1 MAFKYTGDATLGVGL
16 TVETP
21 KPLDNRTVVDNLE
34 ELYSIP
40 EKYAYQ
46 GMTVSNIDNGNIYML
61 IDKSKIKYKEGW
73 KASYESIQII
83 ACTEAEYKEWSAN
96 TTENFKP
103 IDESKTYLHAET
115 YYYIYEDSLDD
126 NQFYLSAEWG
136 KKIEEQL
143 KQKALNTTVVQIRND
158 LDQTIQ
164 NLSKYATLE
173 ELTANYAPKT
183 DLDLEDPESLLSKA
197 LSNHY
202 TKQETDDIFVTKESL
217 RGEGMEGDDF
227 VFVTKKQ
234 YDEDQQAIQSELDKT
249 LKVDGDGSLESIT
262 VGQIK
267 SPVIEGE
274 DQLVVDVK
282 SDGLFVGEDQF
293 AMMSDV
299 PNLVTLTEEEYL
311 KLVEDGT
318 LEPDTYYYVYDVTN
332 DAKVYITKEYL
343 DQNYHTTHQYQSWVA
358 TNYYSKSQI
367 DEIVASLQKLGSY
380 VTTED
385 IKAYYT
391 SQQVDEKFLT
401 KENAQSTYATQQS
414 LTELSGQIAEEYVTK
429 DSLRGDSPETG
440 DDDFIF
446 VTQNKYQQDQTA
458 ASQEF
463 NTKLLKSEQ
472 IETSDITIQKIVEK
486 EVQQGTTEE
495 SPGDIVIEQTIES
508 SVNLTTKDNRLLASG
523 KQVALIEEV
532 PKLVCL
538 PQTDYDN
545 LVENNKTE
553 NDTYYCTYGE
563 KDIQDTGYVRSEYLT
578 EKYYTKAE
586 VEALIQEAVSE
597 LQKKIDAIQPGSGS
611 ASVDESNEQLIF

>member
-1 MAFKYTGDATLGVGL
+1 MAFKYTGDATLGVAL

-21 KPLDNRTVVDNLE
+21 KPLDNRTVVNNLD

-46 GMTVSNIDNGNIYML
+46 GMTVANIDNGNIYML

-83 ACTEAEYKEWSAN
+83 TCTEAEYKEWSEN
-96 TTENFKP
+96 TTDDFRP

-126 NQFYLSAEWG
+126 DQFYLSAEWG

-143 KQKALNTTVVQIRND
+143 KQKALNTTVVQIRTD
-158 LDQTIQ
+158 LDNTIAS
-164 NLSKYATLE
+164 LSDYATLE
-173 ELTANYAPKT
+173 ELTTNYVSN
-183 DLDLEDPESLLSKA
+183 DSLA
-197 LSNHY
+197 LSLTKYY
-202 TKQETDDIFVTKESL
+202 TKEETDDIFVTKESL

-234 YDEDQQAIQSELDKT
+234 YDEDQQAIQDELDKT

-267 SPVIEGE
+267 SPVVEGE

-367 DEIVASLQKLGSY
+367 DEIVAGLQKLGSY

-597 LQKKIDAIQPGSGS
+597 LQKRIDAIQPGSGS
-611 ASVDESNEQLIF
+611 ALVDESNEQLIF

>member
-40 EKYAYQ
+40 ERYAYQ

-96 TTENFKP
+96 TTEDFKP
-103 IDESKTYLHAET
+103 IDENKTYLHAET

-173 ELTANYAPKT
+173 ELTANYAPKA
-183 DLDLEDPESLLSKA
+183 DLDLEDSESLLSKA

-249 LKVDGDGSLESIT
+249 LKVDRDGSLESIT

-367 DEIVASLQKLGSY
+367 DEIVAGLQKLGSY

>member
-96 TTENFKP
+96 TTEDFKP
-103 IDESKTYLHAET
+103 IDENKTYLHAET

-173 ELTANYAPKT
+173 ELTANYAPKA

-217 RGEGMEGDDF
+217 RGEGIEGDDF

-274 DQLVVDVK
+274 NQLVVDVK

-367 DEIVASLQKLGSY
+367 DEIVAGLQKLGSY

-508 SVNLTTKDNRLLASG
+508 SINLTTEDNRLLASG

>member
-1 MAFKYTGDATLGVGL
+1 MAFKYTGDATLGVAL

-21 KPLDNRTVVDNLE
+21 KPLDNRTVVNNLD

-46 GMTVSNIDNGNIYML
+46 GMTVANIDNGNIYML

-83 ACTEAEYKEWSAN
+83 TCTEAEYKEWSEN
-96 TTENFKP
+96 TTDDFRP

-126 NQFYLSAEWG
+126 DQFYLSAEWG

-143 KQKALNTTVVQIRND
+143 KQKALNTTVVQIRTD
-158 LDQTIQ
+158 LDNTIAS
-164 NLSKYATLE
+164 LSDYATLE
-173 ELTANYAPKT
+173 ELTTNYVSN
-183 DLDLEDPESLLSKA
+183 DSLA
-197 LSNHY
+197 LSLTKYY
-202 TKQETDDIFVTKESL
+202 TKEETNDIFVTKESL

-249 LKVDGDGSLESIT
+249 LKVDRDGSLESIT

-367 DEIVASLQKLGSY
+367 DEIVAGLQKLGSY

>member
-96 TTENFKP
+96 TTEDFKP
-103 IDESKTYLHAET
+103 IDENKTYLHAET

-173 ELTANYAPKT
+173 ELTANYAPKA

-217 RGEGMEGDDF
+217 RGEGIEGDDF

-311 KLVEDGT
+311 KLVEEGT
-318 LEPDTYYYVYDVTN
+318 VEPDTYYYVYDVTN

-343 DQNYHTTHQYQSWVA
+343 DQNYHTTNQYQSWVA
-358 TNYYSKSQI
+358 TNYYSKKQI
-367 DEIVASLQKLGSY
+367 DEIVQGLQKLGNY

-391 SQQVDEKFLT
+391 IQQVDDKFLT

-414 LTELSGQIAEEYVTK
+414 LSDLSDQIAEDYVTK
-429 DSLRGDSPETG
+429 ESLRGDSPETG

-446 VTQNKYQQDQTA
+446 VTQKKYQDDQA
-458 ASQEF
+458 AAAKEF
-463 NTKLLKSEQ
+463 STELLKSTSV
-472 IETSDITIQKIVEK
+472 ETSDITIQKIGEK
-486 EVQQGTTEE
+486 EVQQGTTGEPSEE
-495 SPGDIVIEQTIES
+495 TGTEQVIES
-508 SVNLTTKDNRLLASG
+508 SVKLTTEDNRLFAGG
-523 KQVALIEEV
+523 KQVAITEEV

-538 PQTDYDN
+538 PQADYDD
-545 LVENNKTE
+545 LVENSKTE
-553 NDTYYCTYGE
+553 EDTYYCTYGE
-563 KDIQDTGYVRSEYLT
+563 KDLQDTGYVRSEYLI
-578 EKYYTKAE
+578 ERYYTKAE
-586 VEALIQEAVSE
+586 VEELISQAVAE
-597 LQKKIDAIQPGSGS
+597 LQKKIDALQPGS
-611 ASVDESNEQLIF
+611 SVEVDGENEQLIF

>member
-40 EKYAYQ
+40 ERYAYQ

-96 TTENFKP
+96 TTEDFKP
-103 IDESKTYLHAET
+103 IDENKTYLHAET

-173 ELTANYAPKT
+173 ELTANYAPKA

-367 DEIVASLQKLGSY
+367 DEIVAGLQKLGSY

-429 DSLRGDSPETG
+429 DSLRGDSLETG

-495 SPGDIVIEQTIES
+495 SPGGIVIEQTIES
-508 SVNLTTKDNRLLASG
+508 SVNLTTEDNRLLASG

-578 EKYYTKAE
+578 ERYYTKAE

>member
-1 MAFKYTGDATLGVGL
+1 MAFKYTGDATLGVAL

-21 KPLDNRTVVDNLE
+21 KPLDNRTVVDNLD

-61 IDKSKIKYKEGW
+61 VDKSKIKYKEGW

-83 ACTEAEYKEWSAN
+83 TCTEAEYKEWSKN
-96 TTENFKP
+96 TTEDFKP
-103 IDESKTYLHAET
+103 IDEDKTYLHAET

-126 NQFYLSAEWG
+126 DQFYLSAEWG

-143 KQKALNTTVVQIRND
+143 KQKALNTTVVQIRTD
-158 LDQTIQ
+158 LDQTIS

-173 ELTANYAPKT
+173 ELTENYAPKT

-202 TKQETDDIFVTKESL
+202 TKEETDDIFVTKESL

-234 YDEDQQAIQSELDKT
+234 YDEDQQAIQDELDKT
-249 LKVDGDGSLESIT
+249 LKVDGNGSLESIT

-267 SPVIEGE
+267 SPVVEGE

-282 SDGLFVGEDQF
+282 SDGLFVGEDQL

-311 KLVEDGT
+311 KLVEDEAI
-318 LEPDTYYYVYDVTN
+318 EPDTYYYVYDVTN

-358 TNYYSKSQI
+358 TNYYSKTQI
-367 DEIVASLQKLGSY
+367 DEIVSGLQKLGSY

>member
-40 EKYAYQ
+40 ERYAYQ

-96 TTENFKP
+96 TTEDFKP
-103 IDESKTYLHAET
+103 IDENKTYLHAET

-249 LKVDGDGSLESIT
+249 LKVDRDGSLESIT

-367 DEIVASLQKLGSY
+367 DEIVAGLQKLGSY